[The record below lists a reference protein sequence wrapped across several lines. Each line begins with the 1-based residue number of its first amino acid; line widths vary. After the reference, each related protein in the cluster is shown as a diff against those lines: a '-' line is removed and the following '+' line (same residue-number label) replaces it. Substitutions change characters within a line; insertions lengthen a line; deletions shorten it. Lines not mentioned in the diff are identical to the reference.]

1 MGEIMTYQ
9 VTVTLRS
16 GEKIKGITD
25 EHPVIEEGIKGHL
38 VTLHMVTDDDMD
50 TLINMSDVTM
60 VQCKREVDENESTL
74 MKLTKSRIG
83 YYNPIKRAWEGEQ

>member
-1 MGEIMTYQ
+1 MSYQ

-16 GEKIKGITD
+16 GEKIKSVTD
-25 EHPVIEEGIKGHL
+25 EHPVLEEGIKGHL

-50 TLINMSDVTM
+50 TIINMSDVTM
-60 VQCKREVDENESTL
+60 VQCKRDVDENMSTL

-83 YYNPIKRAWEGEQ
+83 YYNPIKREWEGIE

>member
-1 MGEIMTYQ
+1 MTYQ

-16 GEKIKGITD
+16 GEKIKGVTD

-50 TLINMSDVTM
+50 TLINMADVTI
-60 VQCKREVDENESTL
+60 VQCKREINENMTTL

-83 YYNPIKRAWEGEQ
+83 YYNPIKREWEGIE